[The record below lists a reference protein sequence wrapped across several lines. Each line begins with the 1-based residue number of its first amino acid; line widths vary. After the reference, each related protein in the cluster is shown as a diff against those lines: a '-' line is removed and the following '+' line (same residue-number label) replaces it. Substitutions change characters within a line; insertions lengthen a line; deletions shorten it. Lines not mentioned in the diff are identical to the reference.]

1 MFYYSTY
8 EDVYD
13 ISYDLLSTHDATEHD
28 DDQYAA
34 HDKTGSQVIVVLR
47 FRNIFIYLKE
57 IKGPH
62 ILSILNICRT
72 EGSISSFMGYYLFM
86 LCLGLNKIDKVW

>member
-1 MFYYSTY
+1 MKTFMILT
-8 EDVYD
+8 
-13 ISYDLLSTHDATEHD
+13 YDLLPTHDATEHG

-47 FRNIFIYLKE
+47 FRNIFLYLKE
-57 IKGPH
+57 MKGPH

-72 EGSISSFMGYYLFM
+72 EGRIQFVHGLLFIYVV
-86 LCLGLNKIDKVW
+86 LRVKQK